1 MTKRDFFRL
10 LIKIFALYALLITVF
25 TLIPNNIFYTLIEF
39 QPLIIIGSIGFV
51 ILVILLYYFIIKKT
65 DWIIDIT
72 KIDKGFDDDKIILE
86 QLNSKVILNLGIIL
100 IGGIILITNLTEFI
114 QYSYLSF
121 KYEIQKQNTLDS
133 IFGQSFGSDNDYFNW
148 TFTGINVIIGYL
160 LISNYQLISR
170 WIEKR
175 ERK

>member
-65 DWIIDIT
+65 DWLIDIT
-72 KIDKGFDDDKIILE
+72 KIDKGFDDDEIMLE
-86 QLNSKVILNLGIIL
+86 QLNSKVILNVGIIL
-100 IGGIILITNLTEFI
+100 IGGIILVTNLTEFI
-114 QYSYLSF
+114 QYTYFSF

-133 IFGQSFGSDNDYFNW
+133 IFGHSFGSDNDYFNW

-160 LISNYQLISR
+160 LISNYHHISR